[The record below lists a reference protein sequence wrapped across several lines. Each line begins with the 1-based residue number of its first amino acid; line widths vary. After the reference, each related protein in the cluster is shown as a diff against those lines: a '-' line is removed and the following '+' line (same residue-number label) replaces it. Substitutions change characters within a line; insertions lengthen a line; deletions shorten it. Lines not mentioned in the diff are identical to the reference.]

1 MKIIKYLNYLIASVL
16 ILIAIFL
23 AYVALPFFGNKA
35 LIIKSGSMSPAIK
48 TGDLVVVNFQ
58 NAISSPQSLPIPIYR
73 KGTVIAFKELKNP
86 SIIITHRVTSYVVKN
101 NKVLYQTK
109 GDANNIPDV
118 DLIPQE
124 SVLGKSIITI
134 PSLGKVFAATKS
146 KYGFLILI
154 IFPALAVITSE
165 SLKLIDELKK
175 VIKARKLLQEDPQ
188 SKLDNQQLLG
198 PLGIRVILPFVLGL
212 MFFHNSYAY
221 FSDSASSLNNTFQSA
236 QSFPSPS
243 PSSAGIA
250 NHIVIS
256 EVQITGG
263 ANHTT
268 EDFIELYNPTSA
280 TFNLNG
286 YKLVNRTTGSSSD
299 NSIRIFTVSQSIA
312 AHGYFLW
319 CSTAEATLVTCDD
332 STTDTLSNDGSVGIR
347 QISGGALIDALSWDS
362 SANSLKEGT
371 EAPDPSTAHQSLERK
386 ALSTSNSAA
395 MVPAGTDELK
405 GNGYDTDNNSTDF
418 ILRGT
423 SQPQNSF
430 SSTESP

>member
-1 MKIIKYLNYLIASVL
+1 MATVL
-16 ILIAIFL
+16 ILAAIFL
-23 AYVALPFFGNKA
+23 AYIALPFFGNKA

-58 NAISSPQSLPIPIYR
+58 NAISSPQSLPIPIYG
-73 KGTVIAFKELKNP
+73 KGNVIAFKELKNP
-86 SIIITHRVTSYVVKN
+86 NIIITHRVTSYVVKN
-101 NKVLYQTK
+101 NKVFYQTK
-109 GDANNIPDV
+109 GDANNTPDA
-118 DLIPQE
+118 DLTPQE

-146 KYGFLILI
+146 KYGFLLLI
-154 IFPALAVITSE
+154 IFPALIVILSE
-165 SLKLIDELKK
+165 SLKLVEEFKK
-175 VIKARKLLQEDPQ
+175 VTKSRKLFQEDPQ
-188 SKLDNQQLLG
+188 SKLENQQLLG

-243 PSSAGIA
+243 PSPVGIA

-263 ANHTT
+263 ASHTT
-268 EDFIELYNPTSA
+268 EDFIELYNPTSVA
-280 TFNLNG
+280 FNLNG
-286 YKLVNRTTGSSSD
+286 FKLINRTTGSSTD
-299 NSIRIFTVSQSIA
+299 NSIRVFTVSQSIP

-319 CSTAEATLVTCDD
+319 CSADEAILVTCDD
-332 STTDTLSNDGSVGIR
+332 STTDTLSNDGSVGLR
-347 QISGGALIDALSWDS
+347 QISSGALIDALSWDS
-362 SANSLKEGT
+362 SVNSLKEGT
-371 EAPDPSTAHQSLERK
+371 EAPDPSSAHQSLERK

-395 MVPAGTDELK
+395 MIPAGTDEFK
-405 GNGYDTDNNSTDF
+405 GNGNDIDNNSTDF

-423 SQPQNSF
+423 SQPQNSS